1 MTGTSPASQLLDT
14 ARAMN
19 DAGLSVGTAGNLSL
33 RDAEGFLITPTGLPF
48 DHCKPADMVAMGM
61 DGKTRGKRAPSSE
74 WRIHRDIYRAR
85 PEAGAILHAHSPFAT
100 AIACHRQ
107 GIPAFHY
114 MIARFG
120 GANVRCAHYAT
131 FGTQALSDHAL
142 EALEDRSACLLANHG
157 MIVFGRDCAHALA
170 LGVEFEA
177 LCRHYLESLRLGS
190 PTLLSPDEMAA
201 VLARF
206 GNYGQPAG

>member
-85 PEAGAILHAHSPFAT
+85 PDAGAIVHAHSPFAT
-100 AIACHRQ
+100 AIACHQR
-107 GIPAFHY
+107 GIPPFHD

-120 GANVRCAHYAT
+120 GATIRCAQYAT
-131 FGTQALSDHAL
+131 FGTQALSEHAL
-142 EALEDRSACLLANHG
+142 EALEGRSACLLANHG
-157 MIVFGRDCAHALA
+157 MVVFGHDCTNALA
-170 LGVEFEA
+170 LAIEFEM
-177 LCRHYLESLRLGS
+177 LCRHYLESMRLG
-190 PTLLSPDEMAA
+190 PPQLLGDAEMAA

-206 GNYGQPAG
+206 SSYGQSDD